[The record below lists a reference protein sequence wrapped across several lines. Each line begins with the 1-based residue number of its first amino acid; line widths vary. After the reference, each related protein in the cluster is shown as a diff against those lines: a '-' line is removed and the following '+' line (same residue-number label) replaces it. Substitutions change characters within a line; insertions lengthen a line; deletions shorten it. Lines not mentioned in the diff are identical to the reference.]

1 MSTALAIV
9 AAIQFTGLVAASALE
24 PVSGPSGVGLQPAR
38 VAVGAPLLGERL
50 NDRRLAPPPLVANAG
65 MPMPDAPGSAVE
77 YSEWYYRRLD
87 IHRWGSYAMLPL
99 FAAQYI
105 AGTNLESGGHDDWA
119 EELHPMLAGGVAALF
134 ASNTVTG
141 VWNLWEGRK
150 DPKDRTRRFLH
161 AGLML
166 LADAG
171 FVATG
176 ILADEAEDHGGGAGA
191 HKTVALASMTAATLS
206 WAIMLD
212 VFRPD

>member
-1 MSTALAIV
+1 VSSAIAL
-9 AAIQFTGLVAASALE
+9 LVALQFSAMSVPSA
-24 PVSGPSGVGLQPAR
+24 PVQPT
-38 VAVGAPLLGERL
+38 RL
-50 NDRRLAPPPLVANAG
+50 IDRRLSVEQLALGNAAVAPPLAHGRV
-65 MPMPDAPGSAVE
+65 D

-99 FAAQYI
+99 FIAQYV
-105 AGTNLESGGHDDWA
+105 AGSQLESGGEDNWA
-119 EELHPMLAGGVAALF
+119 EDVHPMLAGGVAALF

-141 VWNLWEGRK
+141 VWNLWEGRQ
-150 DPKDRTRRFLH
+150 DPADRKRRFLH

-176 ILADEAEDHGGGAGA
+176 ILADEAEDNGGAGA
-191 HKTVALASMTAATLS
+191 HKTVAIASMSLATLS

-212 VFRPD
+212 TFRPN

>member
-1 MSTALAIV
+1 MSSAIAL
-9 AAIQFTGLVAASALE
+9 LVALQLTAMTAPSA
-24 PVSGPSGVGLQPAR
+24 PVQPS
-38 VAVGAPLLGERL
+38 RL
-50 NDRRLAPPPLVANAG
+50 VDRRLPVVQLERSRLGNAPTPVHAG
-65 MPMPDAPGSAVE
+65 VD

-99 FAAQYI
+99 FIAQYA
-105 AGTNLESGGHDDWA
+105 AGTQLERGGEDNWA
-119 EELHPMLAGGVAALF
+119 EDVHPMLAGGVAALF

-141 VWNLWEGRK
+141 VWNLWEGRE
-150 DPKDRTRRFLH
+150 DPNDRKRRFLH

-176 ILADEAEDHGGGAGA
+176 ILAHEAEDGGGAGA
-191 HKTVALASMTAATLS
+191 HKTAALASISVATLS

>member
-1 MSTALAIV
+1 MSSAIAL
-9 AAIQFTGLVAASALE
+9 LVVLQLSAMSAPSA
-24 PVSGPSGVGLQPAR
+24 PVLQD
-38 VAVGAPLLGERL
+38 RL
-50 NDRRLAPPPLVANAG
+50 IDRRLTVAELPLRSEAAALPVTRG
-65 MPMPDAPGSAVE
+65 RVD

-99 FAAQYI
+99 FIAQYA
-105 AGTNLESGGHDDWA
+105 AGTQLEKGGEDNWA
-119 EELHPMLAGGVAALF
+119 EDVHPLLAGGVAVLF

-141 VWNLWEGRK
+141 VWNLWEGRQ
-150 DPKDRTRRFLH
+150 DPNDRKRRFLH

-176 ILADEAEDHGGGAGA
+176 ILADQAEDNGSGAGT
-191 HKTVALASMTAATLS
+191 HKTVAIASMSVATLS

-212 VFRPD
+212 AFRPD

>member
-1 MSTALAIV
+1 MSPAIAL
-9 AAIQFTGLVAASALE
+9 LVALQFSAMS
-24 PVSGPSGVGLQPAR
+24 VPSAPIQPS
-38 VAVGAPLLGERL
+38 RL
-50 NDRRLAPPPLVANAG
+50 VDRRIPVAQLPLSHATEAPTFAHGRV
-65 MPMPDAPGSAVE
+65 D

-99 FAAQYI
+99 FIAQYV
-105 AGTNLESGGHDDWA
+105 AGSQLESGGEDNWA
-119 EELHPMLAGGVAALF
+119 EDVHPMLAGGVAALF

-141 VWNLWEGRK
+141 VWNLWDGRQ
-150 DPKDRTRRFLH
+150 DPTDRTRRFLH

-176 ILADEAEDHGGGAGA
+176 ILADAAEDDGSGAGA
-191 HKTVALASMTAATLS
+191 HKTVAIASMTLATLS

-212 VFRPD
+212 TFRPD

>member
-1 MSTALAIV
+1 VSSAIAL
-9 AAIQFTGLVAASALE
+9 LVALQLSAMSAPSA
-24 PVSGPSGVGLQPAR
+24 PVQQS
-38 VAVGAPLLGERL
+38 RL
-50 NDRRLAPPPLVANAG
+50 VDRRLPVAQFTLSDDVARS
-65 MPMPDAPGSAVE
+65 PAAPGQVD

-99 FAAQYI
+99 FIAQYV
-105 AGTNLESGGHDDWA
+105 AGSQLENGGEDTWA
-119 EELHPMLAGGVAALF
+119 EDVHPMLAGGVAALF

-141 VWNLWEGRK
+141 VWNLWEGRQ
-150 DPKDRTRRFLH
+150 DPTDRKRRFLH

-176 ILADEAEDHGGGAGA
+176 ILADQAEDGGGGAGA
-191 HKTVALASMTAATLS
+191 HKTVAIASMSLATLS

-212 VFRPD
+212 TFRPN